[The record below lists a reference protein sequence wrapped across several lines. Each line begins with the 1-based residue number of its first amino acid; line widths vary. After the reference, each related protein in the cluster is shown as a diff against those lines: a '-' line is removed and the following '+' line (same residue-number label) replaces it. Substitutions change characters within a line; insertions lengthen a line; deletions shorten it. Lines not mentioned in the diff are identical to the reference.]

1 MKPKIVKIT
10 LLLLVSALVAVVVPV
25 CGCSNTK
32 KATTQNTTP
41 STAPQETAP
50 QPQNTTPVT
59 QGEPSPSEAAI
70 AQAKAEGKPV
80 MVKFGSG
87 KCIPCK
93 QIEENINSVKPEYEG
108 KAAFVIVDVYD
119 MREQNLTNQFG
130 IQTIPTSFFINKDG
144 KVVNSIV
151 GVMDPAQI
159 KQQIDS
165 ML

>member
-1 MKPKIVKIT
+1 MSPRIVRIA
-10 LLLLVSALVAVVVPV
+10 LLLLVLALIAVIVPA
-25 CGCSNTK
+25 CGCGSQKKTTTK
-32 KATTQNTTP
+32 DTSPSTAPRDTAPQSQGTTP
-41 STAPQETAP
+41 ST
-50 QPQNTTPVT
+50 
-59 QGEPSPSEAAI
+59 QGGTSPSEAAI

-87 KCIPCK
+87 KCIPC
-93 QIEENINSVKPEYEG
+93 IEIEKNIASVKPEYEG

-119 MREQNLTNQFG
+119 MKEQNLTNQYG
-130 IQTIPTSFFINKDG
+130 IQTIPTSFFIGKDG
-144 KVVNSIV
+144 NVVNSVV